1 MGTETITKKGKPRG
15 LWASEIKRNE
25 ARQKREAFDA
35 RWDSAYTK
43 LPKTVKDN
51 LPKFINA
58 QLEKEG
64 SEALT
69 PTKIYNTRRRNC
81 RNAVVLEAVEKIAGI
96 YEKKI

>member
-1 MGTETITKKGKPRG
+1 MGTEKTAKKTGKPRG

-25 ARQKREAFDA
+25 ARQRREAFDA
-35 RWDSAYTK
+35 RWDSAYGK
-43 LPKTVKDN
+43 LTETVKKN

-81 RNAVVLEAVEKIAGI
+81 RSMAVLEVVEKIAN
-96 YEKKI
+96 YFEK